1 MSITK
6 QILTTTALFAAASLS
21 AETFTLN
28 NYNASVNWNDAS
40 IWDVSG
46 ATSQTFPENGGD
58 VILKGNNSAQYNLTV
73 NGNYKIDSLTMEM
86 TGSNH
91 YRIVVGNTNT
101 LEIANDSV
109 IDAAYNW
116 YQLIFSGTGTL
127 DFKKNLTVKSDI
139 GDGLRSSVA
148 FGESSQ
154 SALSAFKVG
163 GDLNIQKNTDG
174 TMNVYFNASNV
185 SIGGKINMASGAAL
199 LLARN
204 TKGLESSF
212 TVGGLEGSG
221 KFVLGFDSATYY
233 AAKSVANIT
242 ITNGGSWQGELTKY
256 TTHADSRLNV
266 TMDGTGTQNFRVS
279 GYTECE
285 GATNSNIIDTLT
297 VKSGVFNYGAG
308 DYVSGSLVLDGGT
321 FSIAAQ
327 TDAGSTVPDIGI
339 ARFGSGTLNSGTLLF
354 DISTAD
360 ASSDK
365 LVFSGK
371 LTKGDGSFGLEFQF
385 DAEGMKELIELD
397 AAIFEDMITYES
409 GSDVEGTVLNG
420 VSNGFMWEAVFGAT
434 GADVTFSVPE
444 PSEIA
449 AVFGLCALFVAAYR
463 RRK

>member
-28 NYNASVNWNDAS
+28 KYDANVNWNDAS
-40 IWDVSG
+40 AWDVSG
-46 ATSQTFPENGGD
+46 ATTQTFPQNGGD
-58 VILKGNNSAQYNLTV
+58 VILKGNNSDQYEIKV

-86 TGSNH
+86 TGSKH
-91 YRIVVGNTNT
+91 YRFVVGNTNT

-116 YQLIFSGTGTL
+116 NQLMFSGTGTL

-139 GDGLRSSVA
+139 GDGLKSIVA

-154 SALSAFKVG
+154 SPLSAFKVG
-163 GDLNIQKNTDG
+163 GDLNIQKNTKGDIS
-174 TMNVYFNASNV
+174 VYFNASNV
-185 SIGGKINMASGAAL
+185 SVGGKINIASGATL
-199 LLARN
+199 VFARN
-204 TKGLESSF
+204 TKGVESNF

-221 KFVLGFDSATYY
+221 TLVLGFDSGSYFGS
-233 AAKSVANIT
+233 KSVANIT
-242 ITNGGSWQGELTKY
+242 ITNGGSWQGEFTKY

-266 TMDGTGTQNFRVS
+266 TMDGTGTQNFRVT

-321 FSIAAQ
+321 FSIAAPS
-327 TDAGSTVPDIGI
+327 STAPDIGI
-339 ARFGSGTLNSGTLLF
+339 ARFGNGTLNSGTLLF
-354 DISTAD
+354 DIAAAATF
-360 ASSDK
+360 DK

-371 LTKGDGSFGLEFQF
+371 LSKGDGSFTLEFQF
-385 DAEGMKELIELD
+385 DPVAMEELVNLD
-397 AAIFEDMITYES
+397 AAMFEDMITYEA
-409 GSDVEGTVLNG
+409 GSDIEGTVLNG
-420 VSNGFMWEAVFGAT
+420 VSNGFTWKAVFGAT

-449 AVFGLCALFVAAYR
+449 AVFGLCALLFAAYR

>member
-28 NYNASVNWNDAS
+28 KYDANVNWNDAS
-40 IWDVSG
+40 AWDVSG

-58 VILKGNNSAQYNLTV
+58 VILKGNNSDQYEIKV

-86 TGSNH
+86 TGSKH
-91 YRIVVGNTNT
+91 YRFVVGNTNT

-116 YQLIFSGTGTL
+116 NQLMFSGTGTL

-163 GDLNIQKNTDG
+163 GDLNIQKNTKGD
-174 TMNVYFNASNV
+174 MNVYFNALNV
-185 SIGGKINMASGAAL
+185 SVGGKINMASGTAL
-199 LLARN
+199 LFARN
-204 TKGLESSF
+204 TKGVESNF

-221 KFVLGFDSATYY
+221 TLVLGFDSGSYFGS
-233 AAKSVANIT
+233 KSVANIT
-242 ITNGGSWQGELTKY
+242 INNGGSWQGEFTKY

-266 TMDGTGTQNFRVS
+266 TMDGTGTQNFRVTKS
-279 GYTECE
+279 TECE

-321 FSIAAQ
+321 FSIAAPS
-327 TDAGSTVPDIGI
+327 STAPDIGI

-354 DISTAD
+354 DIAAD
-360 ASSDK
+360 ATFDK

-397 AAIFEDMITYES
+397 AAMFEDMITYEA
-409 GSDVEGTVLNG
+409 GSDIEGTVLNG
-420 VSNGFMWEAVFGAT
+420 VSNGFAWEAVFGAT

-449 AVFGLCALFVAAYR
+449 AVFGLCALLFAAYR